1 MHARLVSGLVVLALA
16 GAVVATATSLSIT
29 STRLGGGTANV
40 TACDSNGFSY
50 RYTVDLSERI
60 TSVAVSNI
68 DLSCA
73 GGVLRLTLASSG
85 SSVGGGSASLPSSGF
100 TGDAAIAI
108 SPTPLSATVTAAHAV
123 IEGP

>member
-1 MHARLVSGLVVLALA
+1 MHIRLVSGLVVLALA
-16 GAVVATATSLSIT
+16 GAVTATATSLSIT
-29 STRLGGGTANV
+29 GAGLSGGTAPV
-40 TACDSNGFSY
+40 TACDANGFSY
-50 RYTVDLSERI
+50 RFTVDLSQRI

-68 DLSCA
+68 DVSCA

-100 TGDAAIAI
+100 TGDATIAI
-108 SPTPLSATVTAAHAV
+108 SPTPLSATVTAAYAV